1 MIRKLINII
10 CLYSMNL
17 LKPHQWQGLCQ
28 SNCQKRVYLIA
39 QYCVEFVFI

>member
-17 LKPHQWQGLCQ
+17 LKPHQYG
-28 SNCQKRVYLIA
+28 KA
-39 QYCVEFVFI
+39 CVNQTARKESI